1 MAAGDSKGTCSG
13 AVTTGTG
20 DTGSRAGGGGVNN
33 VTGWELAE
41 AGFGGKGDDG
51 NRDDSRV
58 AVRAVKGNEACS
70 VKTCWRGRR
79 SSFPSPPALPW
90 SS

>member
-1 MAAGDSKGTCSG
+1 MA
-13 AVTTGTG
+13 
-20 DTGSRAGGGGVNN
+20 
-33 VTGWELAE
+33 
-41 AGFGGKGDDG
+41 KGDDG
-51 NRDDSRV
+51 NRGDSRV
-58 AVRAVKGNEACS
+58 AVRAVKGNEANS